1 MQFVQAPSR
10 FQLNKAKWQA
20 MAVDC
25 RVCRKNSADETG
37 YWCAKRQLCNHCY
50 RKQSF
55 EIKQITAARYSQQ
68 LQITK
73 SISEQRPSA
82 VGPPPYGM
90 IAEVSSGD
98 GSRRSVVGPSDMTDP

>member
-10 FQLNKAKWQA
+10 FQLNKAKWQT

-25 RVCRKNSADETG
+25 RLCRKNSAYETG
-37 YWCAKRQLCNHCY
+37 YWCVKRQLCNHCY

-55 EIKQITAARYSQQ
+55 EIKQIMAARYSQQ

-73 SISEQRPSA
+73 SISEQRPSTA
-82 VGPPPYGM
+82 GPPSYGM
-90 IAEVSSGD
+90 IAEVRD
-98 GSRRSVVGPSDMTDP
+98 LTLRSTRVSLN